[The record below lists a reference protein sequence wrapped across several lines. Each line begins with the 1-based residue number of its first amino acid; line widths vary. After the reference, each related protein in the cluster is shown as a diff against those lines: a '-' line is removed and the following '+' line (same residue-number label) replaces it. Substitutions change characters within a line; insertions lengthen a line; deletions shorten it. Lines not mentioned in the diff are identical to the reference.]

1 MLVKQILFR
10 CEVSKQWRKMEKQ
23 LLMLTL
29 YEFVLA
35 RLSTIMDSRADDI
48 ENGWRTNMMLE
59 IESEMLMSLSREA
72 ISVTDE

>member
-1 MLVKQILFR
+1 
-10 CEVSKQWRKMEKQ
+10 
-23 LLMLTL
+23 MLTL

>member
-1 MLVKQILFR
+1 
-10 CEVSKQWRKMEKQ
+10 MEKQ